1 MLGLPRCEAASDTG
15 AMRSRVTGLSDSVII
30 RAFSFFTFSWR
41 RRNYMIRWRRA
52 LACIVTLS
60 GMCLAI
66 PACQHDKSDG
76 GSAERSNKSRMSIE
90 VSDFGKTKEGESV
103 QLYTMTN
110 AHGMVA

>member
-1 MLGLPRCEAASDTG
+1 MFGFIAV
-15 AMRSRVTGLSDSVII
+15 RSRKRRRDSKPDARALHARMTGLIDSVII
-30 RAFSFFTFSWR
+30 RASLFFTFSWR

-76 GSAERSNKSRMSIE
+76 GSAERSNKSPMSIE
-90 VSDFGKTKEGESV
+90 VSDFGKTK
-103 QLYTMTN
+103 
-110 AHGMVA
+110 